1 MDIAYIYAA
10 KLFTT
15 LSRVDRSQ
23 VSVCTLLCAQPTNPA
38 TMPLIWVW
46 LSFGILFVFVFSFP
60 PPFFYVCHCFD
71 FVGMFCL
78 CVCLCLLQFLFV
90 LDNKLFKLMMI
101 HIPLLDLKT
110 TKTAEHKTQSVTRT
124 RAHKMDSSYKVTTIF
139 ICTIIR
145 IIRIIISIISIT
157 IFSS

>member
-1 MDIAYIYAA
+1 MKKWYCI
-10 KLFTT
+10 
-15 LSRVDRSQ
+15 
-23 VSVCTLLCAQPTNPA
+23 LLHQHIVHNFVQSGQESGFCVPNQPPQ
-38 TMPLIWVW
+38 PPCPWFEFGLV
-46 LSFGILFVFVFSFP
+46 LESFLVFVFSFP
-60 PPFFYVCHCFD
+60 SAYFYVCHCFD
-71 FVGMFCL
+71 FVGLFCL
-78 CVCLCLLQFLFV
+78 CVCRWLPQPSFV

>member
-1 MDIAYIYAA
+1 MI
-10 KLFTT
+10 LHTFTPPNC
-15 LSRVDRSQ
+15 SQ
-23 VSVCTLLCAQPTNPA
+23 LCPEWTGVRFLCALCCVPNQPTRP
-38 TMPLIWVW
+38 PCPWFEFGLV
-46 LSFGILFVFVFSFP
+46 LESFLVFVFSLP

-90 LDNKLFKLMMI
+90 LDIKIFKLMMI
-101 HIPLLDLKT
+101 HIPMLDLKT